1 MKFTTRLYKSD
12 SLASK
17 YIISIP
23 TQPSLTQPTHIYL
36 GSNTNEVYK
45 CVTNDGFGNT
55 ILMNKHQFNS
65 IEQASE
71 IECTAFDCDVE
82 LSQVQV
88 LVNKNKCK
96 KANDEKAKSTLPV
109 IEIIPKTDDA
119 DVPLATPISST
130 QNEATQ
136 ISSTQDAVTQPN
148 PSKPC
153 DCDDCLHIAK
163 IIKQLVGEVVA
174 VNNTRVL
181 CYNLFPS
188 AQVYDYFCT
197 NTNNYDICGDSL
209 QVKIISLESEAT
221 HGLITANT
229 SFIIKY
235 KEDMDDYN
243 IAADLQRGTLEMI
256 SMLSNLGKSDTN
268 YDVPINPNPTSTKPI
283 DPSLFA
289 NDSDYSSYGI
299 GGLNSIVRSL
309 LRSAFLTRSLPQD
322 TIAKH
327 NIKHIKGVML
337 YGLPGTGKTLV
348 ARNLIKMMNVKSCKI
363 INASEVVCAM
373 VGGTEK
379 NIRDLFKTAK
389 DDPDKSN
396 VHAIIFDEIDA
407 ICKTRSSSTKS
418 FEPVSQLLTLLDGIE
433 SIDNVIVFGITNHL
447 DLIDPALLR
456 PGRFDLKI
464 EIPLPN
470 AEARLAIFNIHLES
484 FRKNNSLSSDMNLD
498 DFIAKTADK
507 TGAYIELVVKESLN
521 NAILRQ
527 HLTETQELM
536 ITNADV
542 IEALSNIETKY
553 SVVLDNIP
561 SGMYN

>member
-1 MKFTTRLYKSD
+1 
-12 SLASK
+12 
-17 YIISIP
+17 
-23 TQPSLTQPTHIYL
+23 
-36 GSNTNEVYK
+36 
-45 CVTNDGFGNT
+45 
-55 ILMNKHQFNS
+55 MNKHQFND

-96 KANDEKAKSTLPV
+96 KAKSMLPV
-109 IEIIPKTDDA
+109 VETIPKIDKADA
-119 DVPLATPISST
+119 PLATQDVATLISST
-130 QNEATQ
+130 
-136 ISSTQDAVTQPN
+136 SDAATQPN

-163 IIKQLVGEVVA
+163 IVKQLVGEVVA
-174 VNNTRVL
+174 INNSRVL
-181 CYNLFPS
+181 CCNPFPCS
-188 AQVYDYFCT
+188 QVHDYFCSLK
-197 NTNNYDICGDSL
+197 NNYDINNESL

-221 HGLITANT
+221 HGLITTNT

-235 KEDMDDYN
+235 KEDMEDYN
-243 IAADLQRGTLEMI
+243 KAADGNRNLMDMI
-256 SMLSNLGKSDTN
+256 ASLSKSDVTH
-268 YDVPINPNPTSTKPI
+268 DVPINSNPTSTKPI

-289 NDSDYSSYGI
+289 DDSDYSSYGI
-299 GGLNSIVRSL
+299 GGLNSIIRSL

-322 TIAKH
+322 TIAKY
-327 NIKHIKGVML
+327 NIKHIKGIML
-337 YGLPGTGKTLV
+337 YGLPGTGKTLL

-363 INASEVVCAM
+363 VNASEVVCSL

-396 VHAIIFDEIDA
+396 VHAILFDEVDA
-407 ICKTRSSSTKS
+407 ICKTRCNSTKS

-433 SIDNVIVFGITNHL
+433 SFDNVIIFGITNHM

-484 FRKNNSLSSDMNLD
+484 FRKNNGLSSDMNLD
-498 DFIAKTADK
+498 DFVAKTADK
-507 TGAYIELVVKESLN
+507 TGAYIELLVKEALN

-527 HLTETQELM
+527 HLTQTQDLM
-536 ITNADV
+536 LTNADV
-542 IEALSNIETKY
+542 IEALGNIETKY